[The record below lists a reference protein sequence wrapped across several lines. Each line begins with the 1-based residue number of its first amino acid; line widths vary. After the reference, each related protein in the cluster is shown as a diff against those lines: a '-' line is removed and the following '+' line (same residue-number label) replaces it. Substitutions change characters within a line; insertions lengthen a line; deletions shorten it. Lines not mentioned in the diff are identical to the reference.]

1 MITVNGIM
9 KAISPGKIIL
19 SGEHAVVH
27 GCPAVAMA
35 IDRSAQAFV
44 TRTEGE
50 GVSFEL
56 QDFGCNGS
64 FTLRALRD
72 LRQRISNNYHLFL
85 DGKLGIREVVL
96 KPVELMQYGFIMLM
110 DGLHITLEH
119 GLNVR
124 MLSTIPMGCGM
135 GSSAASVLSEL
146 RAIGHYFRVDFK
158 PEWHY
163 RYSLEAENM
172 QHGKA
177 SGVDSY
183 MSLHGGCVR
192 FQDGAAR
199 TLPLL
204 SGPLFLVHTGIPET
218 STGECVAEVGKR
230 FTGSGIWEE
239 FTSVTTDFEI
249 ALATNDFEGIKK
261 AVRRNHALLVRI
273 GVVPPRVSQFISD
286 VENAGD
292 AAKICGAGT
301 VMGEQAGMVLV
312 ISNSPP
318 VELSRAYG
326 YEIVAVRGEPLGT
339 RILD

>member
-1 MITVNGIM
+1 M
-9 KAISPGKIIL
+9 KAIAPGKIIL

-35 IDRSAQAFV
+35 IDRSAQAIV
-44 TRTEGE
+44 TRTEGD
-50 GVSFEL
+50 GVSFDL
-56 QDFGCNGS
+56 QDYGCNES

-72 LRQRISNNYHLFL
+72 LRHRISTSYHLFL
-85 DGKLGIREVVL
+85 DGKLGVREVIL

-110 DGLHITLEH
+110 DGLHISLEH

-183 MSLHGGCVR
+183 ISLHGGCAR
-192 FQDGAAR
+192 FQNGTAT

-204 SGPLFLVHTGIPET
+204 SGPLFLVHTGVPEA
-218 STGECVAEVGKR
+218 STGECVAEVGKH

-239 FTSVTTDFEI
+239 FSAVTLDFEI
-249 ALATNDFEGIKK
+249 ALATNDVDDIKK
-261 AVRRNHALLVRI
+261 AIRSNHALLVRI
-273 GVVPPRVSQFISD
+273 GVVPSRVGQFISD
-286 VENAGD
+286 VENTGA

-301 VMGEQAGMVLV
+301 VIGEQAGMVLV
-312 ISNSPP
+312 ISDTPP
-318 VELSRAYG
+318 VALCRTYG

-339 RILD
+339 RIVG

>member
-1 MITVNGIM
+1 MIGVTGMM
-9 KAISPGKIIL
+9 KAIAPGKIIL
-19 SGEHAVVH
+19 SGEHAVLH

-35 IDRSAQAFV
+35 IDRSAQAIV

-50 GVSFEL
+50 GVSFDL
-56 QDFGCNGS
+56 QDFGCNES
-64 FTLRALRD
+64 FTMRALRD
-72 LRQRISNNYHLFL
+72 LRHRISNNYHLFL
-85 DGKLGIREVVL
+85 DGRLGIREVIL
-96 KPVELMQYGFIMLM
+96 KPVDLMQYGFIMLM

-124 MLSTIPMGCGM
+124 MLSTIPIGCGM

-146 RAIGHYFRVDFK
+146 RAIGHYFRVDFR

-163 RYSLEAENM
+163 RYSLEAENI

-183 MSLHGGCVR
+183 ISLHGGCAR
-192 FQDGAAR
+192 FQNGDAK

-204 SGPLFLVHTGIPET
+204 SGPLFLVHTGIPEA

-249 ALATNDFEGIKK
+249 ALATNNLEGIRK

-273 GVVPPRVSQFISD
+273 GVVPPRVAQFIND
-286 VENAGD
+286 VEKTGAV
-292 AAKICGAGT
+292 AKVCGAGT
-301 VMGEQAGMVLV
+301 VIGEQAGMVLV
-312 ISNSPP
+312 ISDAPP
-318 VELSRAYG
+318 VALCDTYG

-339 RILD
+339 RIVG